1 MNCSKFNYG
10 KQMKLS
16 LLPCI
21 LILVSTSA
29 KAAPAN
35 LMCTEVGGTF
45 IEEGDSIL
53 EFNGT
58 RKNSYKICPLIDP
71 GSMKYDNSVEDCHAI
86 HLASSE
92 AEPYEAMTIEFNW
105 NTREALA
112 IIPRG
117 NPIYFTVEEKSEQ
130 YRLFRKQR
138 PNTPQTYRE
147 GPYEEFTLIV
157 DKPSLSF
164 SFKKIE
170 DRTESEQAIYTT
182 ITNGY
187 CKKAKI

>member
-1 MNCSKFNYG
+1 
-10 KQMKLS
+10 MKLL
-16 LLPCI
+16 LLPC
-21 LILVSTSA
+21 LLTLVSTSVMA
-29 KAAPAN
+29 TPVN
-35 LMCTEVGGTF
+35 LMCTENGGTF
-45 IEEGDSIL
+45 TEEGASIL
-53 EFNGT
+53 EFSGT
-58 RKNSYKICPLIDP
+58 KKVNYEICPLIDP
-71 GSMKYDNSVEDCHAI
+71 VKMKYDYSVEDCYAT

-117 NPIYFTVEEKSEQ
+117 NPTYFTVEETSKQ

-147 GPYEEFTLIV
+147 GPYEEFNLIL
-157 DKPSLSF
+157 DKSSLSF

-170 DRTESEQAIYTT
+170 DRTESEQVVYTT
-182 ITNGY
+182 ITNGF
-187 CKKAKI
+187 CKKAKV